1 MIFVAEI
8 GLNHEGN
15 FDLALEIIRQAKK
28 SGADI
33 AKFQLGWR
41 DGKDEINN
49 IDDKTI
55 ELILK
60 ICEFY

>member
-33 AKFQLGWR
+33 AKFQLG
-41 DGKDEINN
+41 
-49 IDDKTI
+49 
-55 ELILK
+55 
-60 ICEFY
+60 